1 MQIKTTLQTKFTPAE
16 QANSKKLIIVL
27 HGLGD
32 SLNGYY
38 WLKEELNL
46 PSFNYLFIN
55 APDPY
60 GDGFSWYDLDGGDQ
74 QTGIQRS
81 LKLLTALLEELKQE
95 GWLSENIILFGFS
108 QGCVMSLTLALSY
121 SGLFA
126 GICGISGYLF
136 PQKEISAF
144 APKQN
149 ILITYGKYDEMVRPE
164 VTQASIASLSSLGL
178 TVQEKQ
184 FAKGHTIDFA
194 EEFPF
199 ITDWLKQLQ

>member
-1 MQIKTTLQTKFTPAE
+1 
-16 QANSKKLIIVL
+16 
-27 HGLGD
+27 
-32 SLNGYY
+32 
-38 WLKEELNL
+38 
-46 PSFNYLFIN
+46 
-55 APDPY
+55 
-60 GDGFSWYDLDGGDQ
+60 
-74 QTGIQRS
+74 
-81 LKLLTALLEELKQE
+81 
-95 GWLSENIILFGFS
+95 
-108 QGCVMSLTLALSY
+108 MSLTLALSY